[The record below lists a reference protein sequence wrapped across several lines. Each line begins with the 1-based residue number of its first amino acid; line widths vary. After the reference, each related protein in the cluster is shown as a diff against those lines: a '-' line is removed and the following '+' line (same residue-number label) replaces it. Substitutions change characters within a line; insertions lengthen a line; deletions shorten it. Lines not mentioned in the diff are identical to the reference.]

1 MAKKKS
7 LFKEMAEAGMAAGG
21 TPMEHPMEAR
31 VRKAEGGYI
40 VTVSGGKHGF
50 QGKDKIYKDLS
61 GVGECLEDTF
71 GKGKAEEKS
80 EEY

>member
-1 MAKKKS
+1 MKKKS
-7 LFKEMAEAGMAAGG
+7 LFKEMREAAM
-21 TPMEHPMEAR
+21 PSMPDHPPEAR

-50 QGKDKIYKDLS
+50 GGKDKIYKDLS
-61 GVGECLEDTF
+61 GVGECLEETF
-71 GKGKAEEKS
+71 GKGKKEEKS